1 MTVRFHYRWKP
12 SEFGGGAGGFALVG
26 AGLSGRLRFHGFMK
40 LFGTD
45 GIRGR
50 VNEFPITA
58 EVALRLGKAV
68 ARVLRSSE
76 PNRNRVLVGKDTRI
90 SGYMLE
96 TALTSGL
103 VSMGMDVLLVG
114 PLPTPAVA
122 HLTKSMGAVAGIMLT
137 ASHNPY
143 EDNGMK
149 IFGPDG
155 YKLSDELELAVETY
169 ILGDDSEFP
178 PLPPARIGKA
188 KRIDDARGRYIE
200 FVKQTADNISLAGY
214 KVVVDC
220 GHGAAYSIA
229 PLIFGELGAEVIAVG
244 VDPDG
249 LNINAGF
256 GALHPETAGA
266 LVREHNADIGVS
278 FDGDADRV
286 IFTDAS
292 GLVIS
297 GDRVLA
303 LCALGLK
310 ERGLLRNDTLVATV
324 MSNLGLIEAMRE
336 NGIAVETTPVG
347 DRSVIECIRKGGHAF
362 GGENSGHLIFA
373 DYSTTGD
380 GILSALQILRLMKDR
395 DATLAQLSTVMEEYP
410 SKLLNLPIKSKP
422 PISSLKKL
430 GTMIAN
436 AEEEFGTKGRQL
448 IRYSGTENKIR
459 ILIEHQEV
467 AEVERWIAKFS
478 DVIKEEIG

>member
-1 MTVRFHYRWKP
+1 
-12 SEFGGGAGGFALVG
+12 
-26 AGLSGRLRFHGFMK
+26 MK

-50 VNEFPITA
+50 ANEFPITA
-58 EVALRLGKAV
+58 EVALRMGKAV
-68 ARVLRSSE
+68 ARVLRSSG

-155 YKLSDELELAVETY
+155 YKLSDDVEGVIERH
-169 ILGDDSEFP
+169 ILGDEP
-178 PLPPARIGKA
+178 EAAPLPPAQIGKA
-188 KRIDDARGRYIE
+188 HRIDDARGRYIE
-200 FVKQTADNISLAGY
+200 FAKHTADNISLHGM
-214 KVVVDC
+214 KVVLDC
-220 GHGAAYSIA
+220 GNGAAYSIA
-229 PLIFGELGAEVIAVG
+229 PLIFRELGAEVITTG
-244 VDPDG
+244 IHPDG
-249 LNINAGF
+249 LNINEGC
-256 GALHPETAGA
+256 GALHPETAGE
-266 LVREHNADIGVS
+266 LVRRHNADLGVS

-292 GLVIS
+292 GQVVS
-297 GDRVLA
+297 GDRTLA
-303 LCALGLK
+303 LCAIGLK
-310 ERGLLRNDTLVATV
+310 EQGKLRKDTLVATV
-324 MSNLGLIEAMRE
+324 MSNLGLIEAMKKQ
-336 NGIAVETTPVG
+336 GIKVETTAVG
-347 DRSVIECIRKGGHAF
+347 DRSVIECIRRNGYSF

-373 DYSTTGD
+373 DHSTTGD
-380 GILSALQILRLMKDR
+380 GILSALQIIRLMHER
-395 DATLAQLSTVMEEYP
+395 NATLAQLSAVMHEYP
-410 SKLLNLPIKSKP
+410 TQLVNLPTKSKP
-422 PISSLKKL
+422 ALASLQKL
-430 GTMIAN
+430 N
-436 AEEEFGTKGRQL
+436 ALMTEATGDFGDHGRHL

-459 ILIEHQEV
+459 VLVEHRD
-467 AEVERWIAKFS
+467 AEQVERWVTRFTDAIR
-478 DVIKEEIG
+478 EEIG